1 MRSRMGWIMFQKE
14 LTDLIRDRRTWISA
28 LLIPVLVIPT
38 VFLLLD
44 STMNRVEREAREYI
58 PFAVTGELDPAILAE
73 LEAIPGAVRIQTDVP
88 MEAIKRGDLRV
99 WLEARTAPVIG
110 QILTQA
116 RPQPLKIWYDPTNQ
130 KSKYALEA
138 MTGVLERYAKRIVE
152 ERLAI
157 AGIDSSRLAP
167 IEFSAQSVASEG
179 QVAGNLLGSIIPIV
193 LLMSLASGGMASAVD
208 LVAGEK
214 ERGTMETLLA
224 APVLPSQMLTAKLF
238 VVMLMSIVSAVAS
251 LVSMG
256 FIYSFQHEESES
268 AQAGMPT
275 HLLQP
280 EAIVLLGLMI
290 LLSAA
295 MFAGLQLTLSA
306 IARTNKEAQT
316 YMSPVLFAAMVPSYM
331 LMPLKPID
339 ISFVMYVLPVFNNV
353 ALFKEIFSGQI
364 VPLHAVAAVGSSVLY
379 VASAIFAASW
389 FFRNERF
396 LVK

>member
-1 MRSRMGWIMFQKE
+1 
-14 LTDLIRDRRTWISA
+14 RDRRTWISA

-58 PFAVTGELDPAILAE
+58 PFAVTGELDLAILAE
-73 LEAIPGAVRIQTDVP
+73 LEAIPGAARMQTDVP

-99 WLEARTAPVIG
+99 WLEAQTAPVIG
-110 QILTQA
+110 QNLTQA

-157 AGIDSSRLAP
+157 AGIDSRRLAP

-193 LLMSLASGGMASAVD
+193 LLMALASGGMASAVD

-224 APVLPSQMLTAKLF
+224 TPVLPSQMLTAKLL

-256 FIYSFQHEESES
+256 FIYSFQHEES
-268 AQAGMPT
+268 AQAGMPP

-295 MFAGLQLTLSA
+295 MFAGLQLMLSA

-339 ISFVMYVLPVFNNV
+339 ISLVMYVLPVFNNV
-353 ALFKEIFSGQI
+353 ALFKEIFTGQI